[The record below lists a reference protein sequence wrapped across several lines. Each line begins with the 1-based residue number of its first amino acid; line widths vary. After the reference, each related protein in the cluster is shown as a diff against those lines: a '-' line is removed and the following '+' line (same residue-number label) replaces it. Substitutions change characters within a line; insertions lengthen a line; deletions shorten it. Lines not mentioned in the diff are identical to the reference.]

1 MISSVVRWVQ
11 LRCSIH
17 EGYCLL
23 FPVCCLLALN
33 NFAGLDAAGADL
45 YALGRA
51 VGDGL
56 NRLKVRVPAPAGYVV
71 RVRDVVAELRA
82 FAAKLT
88 YLCHD
93 ITPNESFAPEE
104 TPINNPRAI
113 WIPEDFS
120 GGILPV

>member
-1 MISSVVRWVQ
+1 MQ
-11 LRCSIH
+11 QCKQYPQ
-17 EGYCLL
+17 GLL
-23 FPVCCLLALN
+23 FAVSYLLTCCFLLLAFYD
-33 NFAGLDAAGADL
+33 FAGLDAAGADL
-45 YALGRA
+45 HALGRA
-51 VGDGL
+51 VGKGL
-56 NRLKVRVPAPAGYVV
+56 HRLKIRVPAPTGDVV
-71 RVRDVVAELRA
+71 RVRDVVTELRA

-93 ITPNESFAPEE
+93 IAPNESFAPEE